1 MNLIELPAARAS
13 SRLYPAGMIRILFG
27 VLILLMSCQAVAQE
41 PAAPSPVE
49 AVRAAMA
56 PLLPEGSPEI
66 RLVLGPMEGVPKM
79 HPEGY
84 SVVTRH
90 GEREIVI
97 HAENPRGLA
106 AGAARALQLVDDD
119 GQAQQA
125 RIMSQP
131 ATEWRGLM
139 IDVAR
144 FPHTAQDVEDAIQ
157 LAWLTGLNRVHLH
170 LTDDQL
176 FTFPSEAFPELASW
190 GPEGDRRHFTRE
202 ELEHLVRFADV
213 RGIQLIPEVDMP
225 AHAGVMVRARP
236 DLFGTTD
243 PETGEARST
252 GVVNMA
258 NEQAYESLDV
268 LIGEVVEVFWN
279 SDYVH
284 LGADEVYAGHLRE
297 LPEYAAYC
305 EKYELPLAAQGDLGE
320 LYCHFVARTCE
331 MVRKRGKRPV
341 VWEGFPGAGT
351 EAAPIPNDIL
361 IMAWNL
367 TYQSPESLIK
377 NGFEIVNCGWD
388 PLYVVPSQCWAA
400 TLERALNWNVREV
413 RQRLGGREVTLP
425 AEAPVLGGQVCVW
438 EQRPEAI
445 LPSSYEVIAAVS
457 ERMWFPDRVDTVE
470 GHRAGR
476 AGLDRVV
483 RRAFSPKPVLTP
495 PSKPG
500 LQANLKQPVPRYSWA
515 ELAPPRQVWL
525 DQVAYD
531 WRAAWPIPLGTGEVL
546 DVDTLGV
553 RASGTKPRSTVERA
567 RIVNHELFS
576 RVAERGHVDTRFR
589 ADDVPGLEWLPRRH
603 WQPMAIELTGQIELP
618 ESGEW
623 RFFVRGRDG
632 AAELSLG
639 GAHVATS
646 RGNRQTVGAA
656 ELPAGRAAFRVRFH
670 FEYVQNELNLM
681 VQGPGM
687 AAPIPFDDLVV
698 VGEARRQPATLQLE
712 DVEFIDPSQVIVRS
726 LATGKPIESS
736 AGHQGPNIPANA
748 VDGKLGN
755 ESGWHCGESPAS
767 LTIDLEAEHPIN
779 RVQLFPYH
787 DGGRSYQYRIEASL
801 DGQVWT
807 TVADGAQNTT
817 RASAEGHEHRFAV
830 TPARYV
836 RVVMLK
842 NSANP
847 GVHVNEVLVFAD
859 GAAPK

>member
-1 MNLIELPAARAS
+1 
-13 SRLYPAGMIRILFG
+13 MIRSALALL
-27 VLILLMSCQAVAQE
+27 VILLSGQAMAQE
-41 PAAPSPVE
+41 PGALSPVE
-49 AVRAAMA
+49 AVQAAMA
-56 PLLPEGSPEI
+56 PLLPEGSPTIEME
-66 RLVLGPMEGVPKM
+66 LGPVAGMPRM
-79 HPEGY
+79 HREGY
-84 SVVTRH
+84 SIRSD
-90 GEREIVI
+90 GESVLLQ
-97 HAENPRGLA
+97 ASTAQGLA
-106 AGAARALQLVDDD
+106 AAAARALQLIDDQ
-119 GQAQQA
+119 GRAEEA
-125 RIMSQP
+125 LIVNQP

-144 FPHTAQDVEDAIQ
+144 FPHTAQDVENAIQ

-202 ELEHLVRFADV
+202 ELDHLVRFADV
-213 RGIQLIPEVDMP
+213 RGIQLVPEVDMP

-243 PETGEARST
+243 PSSGESRST

-258 NEQAYESLDV
+258 NEQAYASLDV
-268 LIGEVVEVFWN
+268 LIGEVAEVFWN
-279 SDYVH
+279 SNYIH

-305 EKYELPLAAQGDLGE
+305 EKYKLPLAAKGDLGE

-400 TLERALNWNVREV
+400 TLERALDWNVREV

-425 AEAPVLGGQVCVW
+425 AEAPVLGAQVCVW

-457 ERMWFPDRVDTVE
+457 SRMWFPGVELTVE
-470 GHRAGR
+470 EHRADR

-483 RRAFSPKPVLTP
+483 RRAFSPKPVPTP

-500 LQANLKQPVPRYSWA
+500 LQANLKPPVPRYTWA
-515 ELAPPRQVWL
+515 ELAPPRVTWAEK
-525 DQVAYD
+525 VAYD
-531 WRAAWPIPLGTGEVL
+531 WRAAWPIPLGTGDVL
-546 DVDTLGV
+546 DVDELGV

-567 RIVNHELFS
+567 RVVNHELFS
-576 RVAERGHVDTRFR
+576 RVAERGHVDTRIR
-589 ADDVPGLEWLPRRH
+589 ADEVAGLEWLPRRH

-639 GAHVATS
+639 GAQVATS
-646 RGNRQTVGAA
+646 RGNRQAVGAA
-656 ELPAGRAAFRVRFH
+656 ELPAGRVDFRVRFH

-681 VQGPGM
+681 AQGPGM
-687 AAPIPFDDLVV
+687 DAPVPFDELVL
-698 VGEARRQPATLQLE
+698 VGEARRQGAGMDLSA
-712 DVEFIDPSQVIVRS
+712 VEFIDPTQVIVRS
-726 LATGKPIESS
+726 LATGKPITSS

-767 LTIDLEAEHPIN
+767 LTVDLQKEMPLDRAQ
-779 RVQLFPYH
+779 VYFYH
-787 DGGRSYQYRIEASL
+787 DGGRFYQYRLELST
-801 DGQVWT
+801 DGSSWT
-807 TVADGAQNTT
+807 TVVD
-817 RASAEGHEHRFAV
+817 ASQQTARSTAEGFTHRFAV

-836 RVVMLK
+836 RLVMLK

-847 GVHVNEVLVFAD
+847 GVHVNELLVFAD
-859 GAAPK
+859 AAAPSESGND